1 MKKGSVAKVLLANW
15 EIILH
20 ENNRNQHSY
29 RFITNLLLSSF
40 VLSCKPKIRI
50 RFSASWWSG
59 TKRCF
64 CFLLIVSRALL
75 QSHVEFNRLKG
86 IFLHVT
92 PVRILVSWCIQGTLM
107 NSILL
112 IFCFCFVL
120 QCKIY
125 ISSNPSV
132 WSFSGIAHI

>member
-1 MKKGSVAKVLLANW
+1 MKIIVTSTPTGLLQ
-15 EIILH
+15 ICFYPH
-20 ENNRNQHSY
+20 
-29 RFITNLLLSSF
+29 F

-92 PVRILVSWCIQGTLM
+92 PVRILVS
-107 NSILL
+107 
-112 IFCFCFVL
+112 
-120 QCKIY
+120 
-125 ISSNPSV
+125 
-132 WSFSGIAHI
+132 